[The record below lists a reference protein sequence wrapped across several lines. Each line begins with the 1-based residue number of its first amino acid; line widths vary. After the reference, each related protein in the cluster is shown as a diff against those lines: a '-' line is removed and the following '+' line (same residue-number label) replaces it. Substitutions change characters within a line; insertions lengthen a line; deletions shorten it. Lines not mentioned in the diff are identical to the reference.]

1 MALCGVLFAS
11 AAFLPGMASP
21 RDGSVTGVFWLFSP
35 FWIAASMAAIY
46 FFRYRVVITR
56 DRIAIR
62 SIRERAIDF
71 GEVVDVATAPRQ
83 SKELL
88 VYLKDGQ
95 RLRFSGLLQDYGN
108 LKAQIES
115 NLHQRPGP
123 STESPARLMDEARR
137 QGCRG
142 SRTMGLD
149 MRSSCAGAVHRRHS
163 SARVTSGTEVAVRP
177 QAASRGRLLS
187 DNLRYDAALR
197 RALAV
202 SRLRLGSGVATAWE
216 AGLAAR
222 TASSTR
228 RTIGSELSS
237 TWYRFETIQFSLC
250 ALLARLLAGSTTAG
264 GRVCGCVPR

>member
-1 MALCGVLFAS
+1 MTTSFGLAFLTPILMSVSLTVIVALCARSRHLALNDADVYQFPKFLGYMMALCGVLFAS

-115 NLHQRPGP
+115 NLHRRPGP
-123 STESPARLMDEARR
+123 STESPARLMDEAR
-137 QGCRG
+137 
-142 SRTMGLD
+142 D
-149 MRSSCAGAVHRRHS
+149 KAAGARERWVLVCGLLVL
-163 SARVTSGTEVAVRP
+163 ALCMGAI
-177 QAASRGRLLS
+177 RLL
-187 DNLRYDAALR
+187 
-197 RALAV
+197 
-202 SRLRLGSGVATAWE
+202 E
-216 AGLAAR
+216 
-222 TASSTR
+222 
-228 RTIGSELSS
+228 
-237 TWYRFETIQFSLC
+237 
-250 ALLARLLAGSTTAG
+250 
-264 GRVCGCVPR
+264 